1 LRLGLE
7 CTGSEL
13 LAIFDIVKIKFMID
27 INLKKSEIEKLAEKH
42 KIKFIVLFGSRAK
55 GVFREDSDFDV
66 AVYMDGFNDM
76 NIYNAALFGLGE
88 ILDIPAEKID
98 LTNLKNANPLLR
110 YEIAR
115 EGKLLFGNEMSYL
128 EFKAFAFRDYI
139 AAKSLLDLEYFL
151 IKKRHKLLEKY
162 VK

>member
-1 LRLGLE
+1 MLN
-7 CTGSEL
+7 
-13 LAIFDIVKIKFMID
+13 F
-27 INLKKSEIEKLAEKH
+27 NLKKSEIQKLAEKH

-55 GVFREDSDFDV
+55 GVSGKDSDFDI
-66 AVYMDGFNDM
+66 AVYMDGFSDM
-76 NIYNAALFGLGE
+76 DSYNAALFGLGE

-98 LTNLKNANPLLR
+98 LTNFKNANPLLR
-110 YEIAR
+110 YEITR
-115 EGKLLFGNEMSYL
+115 EGKLLFGNELNYL